1 MLHGM
6 SRIPIAVAAFLIGF
20 SLYVTVAVVLADRL
34 TGLNWLLQAV
44 YFLIAGILWTVPTR
58 WLMFWAARR

>member
-1 MLHGM
+1 M

>member
-34 TGLNWLLQAV
+34 AGLNWLIQAV
-44 YFLIAGILWTVPTR
+44 YFLIAGLLWTVPTR
-58 WLMFWAARR
+58 GLMFWAARR

>member
-1 MLHGM
+1 M

-34 TGLNWLLQAV
+34 AGLNWLIQAV
-44 YFLIAGILWTVPTR
+44 YFLIAGLLWTVPTR
-58 WLMFWAARR
+58 GLMFWAARR